1 MQIIR
6 EKSTSRAV
14 LMFPDEA
21 ALTLDEAALFAPDL
35 TVSDVSSSSHEV
47 VAGKAPEPPLYW
59 VAGAL
64 VYDGTWAIHD
74 QTTYDAF
81 KDRAKAEYEKANQEA
96 MTALQAEITK
106 ATQQRL
112 DDFAR
117 TRNYDGIL
125 SLCTYATSTVPKFQA
140 EGQYGVT
147 ARDATWAKL
156 YEMLAEVE
164 AGTRPMPN
172 GYADVEPELPV
183 LEWP

>member
-1 MQIIR
+1 MIYLIGEGNSQVLAASQSADNIQQLSERIY
-6 EKSTSRAV
+6 EFSGVQYVGASLLQSELSAV
-14 LMFPDEA
+14 VGDIYQDGQFMPQLQPTRD
-21 ALTLDEAALFAPDL
+21 
-35 TVSDVSSSSHEV
+35 
-47 VAGKAPEPPLYW
+47 PE
-59 VAGAL
+59 
-64 VYDGTWAIHD
+64 D
-74 QTTYDAF
+74 
-81 KDRAKAEYEKANQEA
+81 
-96 MTALQAEITK
+96 LQADIVT

-125 SLCTYATSTVPKFQA
+125 SLCTYATSTVQKFQA

-156 YEMLAEVE
+156 YEMLAEVQ